1 MAVGDAFKAA
11 ITKAGIDA
19 ARDSARELAKALQ
32 DAKAAADALKPPPT
46 PSQAAANEVRRLAA
60 EARAAEAAYNA
71 LAKAQ
76 ARAEAAGG
84 KAAFKALK
92 NFSSGAKGPVSP
104 WASGKPPPGGPVS
117 PKMPGGAKGA
127 AAAAGD
133 APGKAAESAFKTPK
147 DLKYILKHAGVG
159 KAAMGALGAAA
170 GLELSKLALGYR
182 GMAMLQAVTQRAGL
196 QIRQLF
202 AGVDPKPVVRA
213 FDTLTNQIFNK
224 AGPAGKALSSIFDH
238 MFNGLF
244 SSVEKAE
251 PYIQAFFEG
260 AIVGALK
267 METAYYELRLAALP
281 LTDALADLIGPVD
294 GIATAAAGG
303 EIALYALGVA
313 AAAAVA
319 PFAPLLITITAVVK
333 ALEQFAKLQKEIKG
347 AGGWGDAAK
356 DIGRHFIEG
365 TGKEGEEARLARGRA
380 AYDQAENE
388 RRLKAKG
395 AAGGDGSGAP
405 TEAPGGAAASGASG
419 QATGKAYAD
428 GLAKGVAAGAP
439 AAAAAGGAA
448 AQGVDTA
455 ARGALKIK
463 SPSKVGE
470 DTGEEYP
477 AGFTRGVDKGAPDAQ
492 DAMVRAVTPKGGAG
506 AGAASSAAFPPEAL
520 ALLRQIEANT
530 RPRSGAQRS
539 GGWGEPVHTIASVL
553 GVSAS

>member
-1 MAVGDAFKAA
+1 MAIGDAFRVA
-11 ITKAGIDA
+11 IAKAGLDA
-19 ARDSARELAKALQ
+19 ARESAAGLRKELE
-32 DAKAAADALKPPPT
+32 AAAAASAALKPPPT
-46 PSQAAANEVRRLAA
+46 PGQAAAAEVRRLSQ
-60 EARAAEAAYNA
+60 ETRAAERSYAA

-76 ARAEAAGG
+76 KAALGSVSYSSKAGGALLSAASNFFGKRKGPAGG
-84 KAAFKALK
+84 KAGAGAR
-92 NFSSGAKGPVSP
+92 GADAPAKGP
-104 WASGKPPPGGPVS
+104 
-117 PKMPGGAKGA
+117 
-127 AAAAGD
+127 GD
-133 APGKAAESAFKTPK
+133 ATESAFKAPK

-182 GMAMLQAVTQRAGL
+182 GMAMLQAVTQKAGM
-196 QIRQLF
+196 QVRQLF

-313 AAAAVA
+313 AAVAAA